1 MDLVPAHK
9 RDTAV
14 SLLRSFDTEGNGRVS
29 SSDYHRV
36 LQMLNV
42 AVPVGHQA
50 AEGGVAYTERVQER
64 DARPAQDSDF
74 RPHMHEVG
82 GHRWGEE
89 SAPAADEMR
98 PHMHEVG
105 GHRWG
110 EESAPTADEMR
121 PHMHEVG
128 GHRWGEECKP
138 AADEMRPHM
147 HEVGDHRWGEES
159 KPAAD
164 EMRPH
169 MHEVGNHRWGEESK
183 PAAGMRPHMHE
194 VGGHRWGEETKP
206 CEDDAYRFRR
216 PAARGAAD
224 VVASLMTRLDGN
236 PLPLRNAMRQSDGD
250 KDGILSKREFT
261 QALERIGVDTTG
273 VREQE
278 LLAAIGRLVPQQVCF
293 IVCPCR
299 MHVSGVPSG
308 AVVLLC

>member
-1 MDLVPAHK
+1 MELVPEHK

-50 AEGGVAYTERVQER
+50 AEGGLVAYTQKMVQER
-64 DARPAQDSDF
+64 DARPAQ
-74 RPHMHEVG
+74 
-82 GHRWGEE
+82 
-89 SAPAADEMR
+89 A
-98 PHMHEVG
+98 
-105 GHRWG
+105 
-110 EESAPTADEMR
+110 
-121 PHMHEVG
+121 
-128 GHRWGEECKP
+128 P

-159 KPAAD
+159 A
-164 EMRPH
+164 
-169 MHEVGNHRWGEESK
+169 

-194 VGGHRWGEETKP
+194 VGGHHWGEETKP

-216 PAARGAAD
+216 PASRAAAD

-299 MHVSGVPSG
+299 MHMSGVYSR
-308 AVVLLC
+308 AVVLWCCCAA

>member
-105 GHRWG
+105 G
-110 EESAPTADEMR
+110 
-121 PHMHEVG
+121 
-128 GHRWGEECKP
+128 
-138 AADEMRPHM
+138 
-147 HEVGDHRWGEES
+147 
-159 KPAAD
+159 
-164 EMRPH
+164 
-169 MHEVGNHRWGEESK
+169 HRWGEESK

-308 AVVLLC
+308 AVVLLCCCAD

>member
-1 MDLVPAHK
+1 MELVPEHK

-50 AEGGVAYTERVQER
+50 AEGGLVAYTQKMVQER
-64 DARPAQDSDF
+64 DARPAQAPAADEMRPHMHEVGDHRWGEESAPAADEM

-110 EESAPTADEMR
+110 EES
-121 PHMHEVG
+121 
-128 GHRWGEECKP
+128 
-138 AADEMRPHM
+138 
-147 HEVGDHRWGEES
+147 
-159 KPAAD
+159 
-164 EMRPH
+164 
-169 MHEVGNHRWGEESK
+169 K

-194 VGGHRWGEETKP
+194 VGGHHWGEETKP

-216 PAARGAAD
+216 PASRAASD

-299 MHVSGVPSG
+299 MHMSGVYSRT
-308 AVVLLC
+308 VVLWCCCAD

>member
-82 GHRWGEE
+82 GHRWGEV
-89 SAPAADEMR
+89 S
-98 PHMHEVG
+98 
-105 GHRWG
+105 
-110 EESAPTADEMR
+110 
-121 PHMHEVG
+121 
-128 GHRWGEECKP
+128 KP

-147 HEVGDHRWGEES
+147 HEVDGHRWGEES

-299 MHVSGVPSG
+299 MHVSGVPSD
-308 AVVLLC
+308 AVVRLCCCAD